1 MARVSD
7 FRTTGVSR
15 DDARRVVASAGGAA
29 SSLRS
34 PGVTTQQMPRRR
46 TLAGV
51 ACVVSIARGGSGR
64 PDGRRKPRAFLSE
77 PFGSFPRSINARNHP
92 RIARPIPAIPRS
104 FGWLVVQ
111 PDRIAVQQA
120 EDARLISRLLAKI
133 DEARAQLDAEDVA
146 ASGFT
151 DSATNALR

>member
-1 MARVSD
+1 MPAIILELPDR
-7 FRTTGVSR
+7 FRR
-15 DDARRVVASAGGAA
+15 W
-29 SSLRS
+29 
-34 PGVTTQQMPRRR
+34 
-46 TLAGV
+46 
-51 ACVVSIARGGSGR
+51 
-64 PDGRRKPRAFLSE
+64 
-77 PFGSFPRSINARNHP
+77 FPP
-92 RIARPIPAIPRS
+92 IPRS